1 MHAPV
6 DRLKLGSIFRH
17 PGSKEDLRTCL
28 YSSHA
33 PICVCHHE
41 SIKKVTNCEYLA
53 DGYKTSIALWSKSR
67 LAPPVKPVEKE
78 NENLYIHQ
86 HPSRLHSSQTQSS
99 DHKPALNIKNPL
111 FINFCKYVANK
122 ELVILPSFLK
132 QWRVTSAVLRNWDPN
147 WNNRQDSRHV
157 QRWRRSYGWCLTVH
171 TQFAW
176 DFKSCVFQMKTASFG
191 SQALL
196 LNWLTRGCPSSKC
209 SRIQQCAIIRILPL
223 LLPWNFSDER
233 RVPKGP
239 IAEPDKM
246 ADHQKSRTTSGHLKV
261 LT

>member
-99 DHKPALNIKNPL
+99 YHKPALYTPKYKLLQIQLPDESYL
-111 FINFCKYVANK
+111 FCQVSSNSDVSQVLFC
-122 ELVILPSFLK
+122 EIGTQTGTIDRIP
-132 QWRVTSAVLRNWDPN
+132 AV
-147 WNNRQDSRHV
+147 
-157 QRWRRSYGWCLTVH
+157 Y
-171 TQFAW
+171 
-176 DFKSCVFQMKTASFG
+176 
-191 SQALL
+191 
-196 LNWLTRGCPSSKC
+196 
-209 SRIQQCAIIRILPL
+209 SRIGIIWPMFDGLHSVCL
-223 LLPWNFSDER
+223 
-233 RVPKGP
+233 
-239 IAEPDKM
+239 
-246 ADHQKSRTTSGHLKV
+246 
-261 LT
+261 

>member
-41 SIKKVTNCEYLA
+41 SIKKVTICEYLA

-132 QWRVTSAVLRNWDPN
+132 Q
-147 WNNRQDSRHV
+147 
-157 QRWRRSYGWCLTVH
+157 
-171 TQFAW
+171 
-176 DFKSCVFQMKTASFG
+176 
-191 SQALL
+191 
-196 LNWLTRGCPSSKC
+196 
-209 SRIQQCAIIRILPL
+209 
-223 LLPWNFSDER
+223 
-233 RVPKGP
+233 
-239 IAEPDKM
+239 
-246 ADHQKSRTTSGHLKV
+246 
-261 LT
+261 

>member
-41 SIKKVTNCEYLA
+41 SIKKVTICEYLA

-99 DHKPALNIKNPL
+99 YHKPALYTPKYKLLQIQLPAESYL
-111 FINFCKYVANK
+111 FCQVSSNSDVSQVLFC
-122 ELVILPSFLK
+122 EIGTQTGTIDRIP
-132 QWRVTSAVLRNWDPN
+132 AVYSGEGD
-147 WNNRQDSRHV
+147 H
-157 QRWRRSYGWCLTVH
+157 
-171 TQFAW
+171 
-176 DFKSCVFQMKTASFG
+176 
-191 SQALL
+191 
-196 LNWLTRGCPSSKC
+196 
-209 SRIQQCAIIRILPL
+209 
-223 LLPWNFSDER
+223 
-233 RVPKGP
+233 
-239 IAEPDKM
+239 M
-246 ADHQKSRTTSGHLKV
+246 ADV
-261 LT
+261 